1 MKKVILTEASYLR
14 EKDKKHQKKKLG
26 CKFIRINTSKEGCDA
41 DYEASRI
48 QTIISKFKERQL
60 KKLNKKLKELE
71 DKIKKMTG
79 QTTQ

>member
-1 MKKVILTEASYLR
+1 M
-14 EKDKKHQKKKLG
+14 
-26 CKFIRINTSKEGCDA
+26 NTSKEGYDV

-48 QTIISKFKERQL
+48 QTIISKFKDRKL

-71 DKIKKMTG
+71 DKTEKLTD

>member
-1 MKKVILTEASYLR
+1 MNKESY
-14 EKDKKHQKKKLG
+14 
-26 CKFIRINTSKEGCDA
+26 DA

-48 QTIISKFKERQL
+48 QRFISKFENRQL

-71 DKIKKMTG
+71 NKTEKLTS